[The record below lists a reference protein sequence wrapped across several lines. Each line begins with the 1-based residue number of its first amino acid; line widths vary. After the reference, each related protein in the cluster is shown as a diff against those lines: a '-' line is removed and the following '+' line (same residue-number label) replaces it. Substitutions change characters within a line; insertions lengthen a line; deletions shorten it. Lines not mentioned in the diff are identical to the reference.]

1 MAKKKKK
8 RAKDRKA
15 PVMSAL
21 TSWINYISI
30 LKMSVLDLKLP
41 HDNEFLHLKP
51 EKKKNNLKLKYE
63 YS

>member
-1 MAKKKKK
+1 MTEILCLFYGKKKKKK

-30 LKMSVLDLKLP
+30 LKDVSFGF
-41 HDNEFLHLKP
+41 EIAT
-51 EKKKNNLKLKYE
+51 
-63 YS
+63 